1 MSEIIRLDNVVKM
14 VNDQRIVNG
23 VSFTIHEGE
32 HVQVCGGDERGR
44 AMLMK
49 LIAGMERPS
58 DGEIFVMGEAIHK
71 MGADKL
77 AAFRNQTFGVCLR
90 EPSFMPSLTVW
101 ENVALP
107 LMIRGVD
114 VLKRE
119 RAAKEQLK
127 QLGIRQIA
135 YAYPAQLKPQEAQ
148 IVSLTR
154 AMITHPPV
162 LLLEELTA
170 GLSEKQTGQVT
181 DALHAAVTEATI
193 IHFTSEEDV
202 PGAQRRLILDHGQL
216 REETI

>member
-1 MSEIIRLDNVVKM
+1 MHI
-14 VNDQRIVNG
+14 
-23 VSFTIHEGE
+23 
-32 HVQVCGGDERGR
+32 CGADERGR

-49 LIAGMERPS
+49 LIVGMERPS
-58 DGEIFVMGEAIHK
+58 AGEIFVMGEALHE
-71 MGADKL
+71 MDADR
-77 AAFRNQTFGVCLR
+77 ASEFRCRTFGICLK
-90 EPSFMPSLTVW
+90 EPSFMPNLTVW

-119 RAAKEQLK
+119 RAAKAQLK

-148 IVSLTR
+148 IASLAR
-154 AMITHPPV
+154 ALITKPPV

-170 GLSEKQTGQVT
+170 GLSEKQAGQVT
-181 DALHAAVTEATI
+181 DALHTATTDATI
-193 IHFTSEEDV
+193 IHFTEGEI
-202 PGAQRRLILDHGQL
+202 PGAQRRFILEHGQL